1 MTMNDLVSTIN
12 AFVWSPPLVFL
23 CLGTGLYFSIK
34 TRFLQLR
41 HIKEMWRLIF
51 QAKASDTG
59 ISPFQALSMTLA
71 GRVGTGNIAG
81 VATAI
86 TFGGPGA
93 LFWMWV
99 VAFLGASSAF
109 VESTLGQVYKE
120 NINGEYRGG
129 PAFYIEKG
137 LGMKRYAWVFAFVT
151 IISCGLLLPGVQAN
165 AIADSMQTA
174 FGVDTSITAV
184 ALALLVGFIIFG
196 GLRRIARF
204 ASAAVPFMAV
214 AYVGVALF
222 IILINITQV
231 PAMLWLIISSALG
244 FNSAFGA
251 ILGLAIMWGVRRGVY
266 SNEAG
271 QGTAPHASSAAS
283 VSHPAKQ
290 GLVQAF
296 SIYVD
301 TLFVCTATG
310 FMLLILGLYN
320 VEAADGSALYTGI
333 PGVGA
338 GSGYVQQAM
347 EMLMPGFGNI
357 FVAVALFFFAFTT
370 VLAYYYIAETN
381 VSYINRYVARPWL
394 SLVLKFAVI
403 GAVVY
408 GTLRT
413 AELAWGLG
421 DIGVGLMAWLN
432 IAAILMLRKPAFD
445 CLADYEAQKA
455 LGVDPVFNPHA
466 LGIKDAEYWEK
477 RLEAKESL
485 E

>member
-1 MTMNDLVSTIN
+1 MNELVSTIN

-23 CLGTGLYFSIK
+23 CLGAGLYFSLK

-41 HIKEMWRLIF
+41 HFKEMWRLIF
-51 QAKASDTG
+51 QSKISEVG
-59 ISPFQALSMTLA
+59 ITPFQALSMTLA

-120 NINGEYRGG
+120 KINGEYRGG

-165 AIADSMQTA
+165 AIANSMQTA
-174 FGVDTSITAV
+174 FGVDTTYTAA

-196 GLRRIARF
+196 GLKRIARF
-204 ASAAVPFMAV
+204 ASAAVPFMAI
-214 AYVGVALF
+214 AYIGVALV
-222 IILINITQV
+222 IILLNITQV

-301 TLFVCTATG
+301 TLFICTATG

-320 VEAADGSALYTGI
+320 VEAADGTAMYTGVA
-333 PGVGA
+333 GVAA
-338 GSGYVQQAM
+338 GPGYVQQAM
-347 EMLMPGFGNI
+347 ETLMPGFGNI

-445 CLADYEAQKA
+445 CLHDYEAQKA

>member
-1 MTMNDLVSTIN
+1 MNELVSTIN

-23 CLGTGLYFSIK
+23 CLGAGLYFSVK

-41 HIKEMWRLIF
+41 HFKEMWRLIF
-51 QAKASDTG
+51 QGKVSETG

-120 NINGEYRGG
+120 KINGEYRGG

-165 AIADSMQTA
+165 AIANSMQTA
-174 FGVDTSITAV
+174 FGVDTSITAI

-196 GLRRIARF
+196 GLKRIAAF
-204 ASAAVPFMAV
+204 ASAAVPFMAI
-214 AYVGVALF
+214 AYIAVALV
-222 IILINITQV
+222 IILLNITQV

-296 SIYVD
+296 SVYVD
-301 TLFVCTATG
+301 TLFICSATG

-320 VEAADGSALYTGI
+320 VEAADGTAMYTGVA
-333 PGVGA
+333 GVAA
-338 GSGYVQQAM
+338 GPGYVQQAM
-347 EMLMPGFGNI
+347 ETLMPGFGNI

-432 IAAILMLRKPAFD
+432 IAAILMLRKPAFA

-466 LGIKDAEYWEK
+466 LGIEDAEYWEK
-477 RLEAKESL
+477 RLEARESL